1 LRRALSARAAAGEE
15 VLASEERTYDA
26 RAPAMEGGEGGGA
39 EEGVGE
45 SSSPP
50 RAPAPALVPAASGGS
65 GGSGGGGGTGG
76 RELCRVV
83 FKRLVADGHV
93 EAVGATSGPEL
104 RAQLEAHFAR
114 LPVR

>member
-1 LRRALSARAAAGEE
+1 
-15 VLASEERTYDA
+15 
-26 RAPAMEGGEGGGA
+26 MEGGEGGGA

-50 RAPAPALVPAASGGS
+50 RAPAPAASGGS
-65 GGSGGGGGTGG
+65 GGRGGGGGAGG
-76 RELCRVV
+76 RDLCRAV
-83 FKRLVADGHV
+83 FERLVADGHV